1 MGKEVRFKFGT
12 SQIKIRRYSSY
23 CYFFLLLTLPLAH
36 TGYAAVF
43 PKEPRDTTIRNCS
56 ITPPYIPPTVK
67 NSTEGL
73 ARLRQE
79 MRNRNIS
86 AYIIPS
92 TDPHLGEYIA
102 DREKRRQWMTGF
114 TGSAGEAVVTMT
126 RAALFTDSR
135 YWTQAE
141 RQMDCN
147 WELQKSVSPSAM
159 VSWIVEEGNPGDE
172 IGFDPFLWSI
182 NEWESYNNL
191 FEGSGRIPRSI
202 AVNLVDVVWG
212 SQRPPLPDNE
222 IYAIP
227 EEFLGNSWQE
237 KVTAI
242 RNQMEVHAQKPSA
255 LLLSALEETAWLFNL
270 RGQDIPYNPF
280 FYSYAMLTNHSI
292 RLFVNT
298 SRVTG
303 AVRNYLTANCPGPM
317 CVEILEYET
326 VRDTL
331 TDYVKGDVKV
341 WIGSQYT
348 NYGVYEIIPKD
359 KLLSE
364 SYSPIMITKSVK
376 NEKEQKILKDC
387 HIRDAVA
394 VIEYLVWLEKKVPA
408 NAVTELS
415 GAHYVDGLRTKQA
428 HAKGPSFETISAGGL
443 NAALAH
449 YSATNETNRQLTVN
463 EMYLVDSGGQYLDGT
478 TDITRTVHWGKP
490 TDFEK
495 EAYTRVLMG
504 NIELS
509 RLVFPPQTSGR
520 VVEAFARHA
529 LWEAGLN
536 YGHGTGHGIGN
547 FFAVHE
553 WPVGFQS
560 SNIAL
565 TKGMFSSIEPGYY
578 HDGYF
583 GIRIEDIVLVV
594 EADTKHMFGGQ
605 KYLTFETVTLVPYDR
620 NLIDVDIM
628 TEAQIRYVDKYYKKI
643 REVMLPELQRQG
655 LQEEYKWLE
664 RNTEP
669 LSPGT
674 TVAVSL
680 GVLSA
685 SLLVSLFLQ

>member
-1 MGKEVRFKFGT
+1 MSG
-12 SQIKIRRYSSY
+12 
-23 CYFFLLLTLPLAH
+23 LLWILGIFSLIQN
-36 TGYAAVF
+36 GYAAVF
-43 PKEPRDTTIRNCS
+43 SKEPRDTTIRNCS

-73 ARLRQE
+73 TRLRQE
-79 MRNRNIS
+79 MRNLNIS
-86 AYIIPS
+86 AYIIPA

-114 TGSAGEAVVTMT
+114 TGSAGDAVVTMT

-147 WELQKSVSPSAM
+147 WELQKYMSVSAM
-159 VSWIVEEGNPGDE
+159 VSWIVEEGKSGDY

-182 NEWESYNNL
+182 NEWESYNKM
-191 FEGSGRIPRSI
+191 FEATGRILRSTS
-202 AVNLVDVVWG
+202 VNLVDVVWG

-237 KVTAI
+237 KVNTI
-242 RNQMEVHAQKPSA
+242 RNQMEVHSQKPTA
-255 LLLSALEETAWLFNL
+255 LLLSALEDTAWLFNL

-280 FYSYAMLTNHSI
+280 FYSYAMLTKDSI

-298 SRVTG
+298 TRVTS
-303 AVRNYLTANCPGPM
+303 AVRNYLTINCPGSM
-317 CVEILEYET
+317 CVQILEYEE

-331 TDYVKGDVKV
+331 TDYVKGDVNV

-376 NEKEQKILKDC
+376 NEKEQQLLKNC

-394 VIEYLVWLEKKVPA
+394 VIEYLVWLEKNVPT
-408 NAVTELS
+408 NTVTELS

-428 HAKGPSFETISAGGL
+428 HAKGQSFETISAGGL

-490 TDFEK
+490 TAFEK

-520 VVEAFARHA
+520 VVEAFARQA

-583 GIRIEDIVLVV
+583 GIRLEDIVLVV
-594 EADTKHMFGGQ
+594 EADTKYTFGGQ

-628 TEAQIRYVDKYYKKI
+628 TEAQIRYVDKYYEKI
-643 REVMLPELQRQG
+643 RRVMLPELQRQG
-655 LQEEYKWLE
+655 RQEEYKWLE

-669 LSPGT
+669 LSPGAIVT
-674 TVAVSL
+674 ASL
-680 GVLSA
+680 GVLFA
-685 SLLVSLFLQ
+685 SLIASLFLQ